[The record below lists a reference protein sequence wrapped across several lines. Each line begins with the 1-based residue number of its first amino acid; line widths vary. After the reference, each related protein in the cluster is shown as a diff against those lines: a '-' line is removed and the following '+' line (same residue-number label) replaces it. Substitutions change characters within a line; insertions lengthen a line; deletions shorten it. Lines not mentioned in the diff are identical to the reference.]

1 MGIPKNQTYD
11 GPVQV
16 VFNNNKLRKLY
27 SDLKLKNKQLLEE
40 NKYLR
45 TRQTKLLEEQNNLI
59 RAALVTMDAKSQDS
73 RMPRNPATIV
83 QNGSL

>member
-1 MGIPKNQTYD
+1 MIIPKSQTYD
-11 GPVQV
+11 GPEQV